1 MSGGPA
7 RGYAPRAVRVW
18 LRIIGVSLLVTGLL
32 AAPPTQAAT
41 KQRKF
46 VAWKDG
52 KPTVRV
58 EWRRELN
65 CSESSHVNYRSDA
78 WRCFGRA
85 FLYDPCFENLA
96 EEELGELLCV
106 PSPWAD
112 SGIFVFSALDYDNR
126 FKRQHTPWAIVLTSG
141 KRCRFAAGAT
151 GVSHG
156 RRLNYV
162 CGSGNRTSFLYGKPD
177 RSKPTWRIFA
187 GKADGRNW
195 HREKIR
201 TAWH

>member
-1 MSGGPA
+1 VPA
-7 RGYAPRAVRVW
+7 W
-18 LRIIGVSLLVTGLL
+18 LRIAGVSLLVAGLL
-32 AAPPTQAAT
+32 AAPPAGAAT

-58 EWRRELN
+58 TARRNFDCLD
-65 CSESSHVNYRSDA
+65 SSQVNYRADA
-78 WRCFGRA
+78 WRCVGA

-96 EEELGELLCV
+96 EEKFGELLCV
-106 PSPWAD
+106 SSPWAD
-112 SGIFVFSALDYDNR
+112 SGILAFSALDYDNR
-126 FKRQHTPWAIVLTSG
+126 YKRKHRPWAIVLTSG
-141 KRCRFAAGAT
+141 KRCRFVAGAT

-162 CGSGNRTSFLYGKPD
+162 CGNGKSFLYGEPD

-187 GKADGRNW
+187 GKTDGRNW